1 MGIRLAVVLAV
12 PLFVLAACGDSGSA
26 DVSARSVPDL
36 DATSWIVTAVTENG
50 DPRALVPGSEI
61 RVSFA
66 DGAISIEGGCNHLT
80 GRYSLSSDSELSTEA
95 LAGTE
100 MGCAQP
106 LMDQDAW
113 LTGTVF
119 AKPLLASVSGQALS
133 LSREGLEVMLGDRAT
148 ISPDALLEGTAWH
161 LDGIVTGEAVSSVP
175 AGTRVPTFTIAG
187 DGSVTVDTGCNTGRG
202 SAVVNGTTITF
213 APIATTKKA
222 CADKAGR
229 QTESA
234 VLAVLT
240 GPAEWSI
247 TEQTLTITKGDRG
260 LVYRAAP

>member
-12 PLFVLAACGDSGSA
+12 PLLVLAACGDSEPA

-36 DATSWIVTAVTENG
+36 DGTSWIVTAVTENG
-50 DPRALVPGSEI
+50 DPRALVPDSEI

-66 DGAISIEGGCNHLT
+66 EGTVTIDGGCNHMT
-80 GRYSLSSDSELSTEA
+80 GRYELSSDSELTAHA

-119 AKPLLASVSGQALS
+119 AKPLLASVRGQALS

-148 ISPDALLEGTAWH
+148 ISPDVLLEGTAWQ
-161 LDGIVTGEAVSSVP
+161 LDGIVSGESVSSLP
-175 AGTRVPTFTIAG
+175 AGARVPTFTMTG
-187 DGSVTVDTGCNTGRG
+187 DGALTIDTGCNSGRG
-202 SAVVNGTTITF
+202 NATVTGTTITF

-222 CADKAGR
+222 CADKAAR
-229 QTESA
+229 QIESA
-234 VLAVLT
+234 VLAVLD
-240 GPAEWSI
+240 GAAEWSI
-247 TEQTLTITKGDRG
+247 TEQTLTLTKGDRG

>member
-12 PLFVLAACGDSGSA
+12 PLLVLAGCGDSGTP

-36 DATSWIVTAVTENG
+36 DATAWIVTAVTEDG
-50 DPRALVPGSEI
+50 EPRALVPDSEI
-61 RVSFA
+61 RVSFSGGMVTI
-66 DGAISIEGGCNHLT
+66 DGGCNHLT
-80 GRYSLSSDSELSTEA
+80 GRYALSSDAELTTQS

-100 MGCAQP
+100 MACAQP
-106 LMDQDAW
+106 LMDQDTW

-119 AKPLLASVSGQALS
+119 AKPLLASVRGQALS

-148 ISPDALLEGTAWH
+148 ISPDVLLEGTAWH
-161 LDGIVTGEAVSSVP
+161 LDGIVSGESVSSLP
-175 AGTRVPTFTIAG
+175 AGVRVPTFTMAG
-187 DGSVTVDTGCNTGRG
+187 DGALTIDTGCNSGRG
-202 SAVVNGTTITF
+202 SATVTGSTITF

-229 QTESA
+229 QVESS
-234 VLAVLT
+234 VLAVLD
-240 GPAEWSI
+240 GAAEWSI